1 MSQPNCWFWC
11 FDINFSTPWRF
22 CNQNLCKS
30 LHHITRNWWRLRGR
44 RDWHSNI
51 LHPLPTQTRLWIENT
66 LYTPSCPSCLLCPQ
80 QLHEQS
86 VLKGPNNANFATHAQ
101 GASLTHE
108 GEHFD
113 FPFHPK
119 TKLPIITVFRN
130 VAMPKGTTS
139 HSSKPH
145 RLTHSAHQANPDEET
160 ISLMD
165 PNDLLPSQMWRPTP
179 DITFTI

>member
-1 MSQPNCWFWC
+1 
-11 FDINFSTPWRF
+11 
-22 CNQNLCKS
+22 
-30 LHHITRNWWRLRGR
+30 
-44 RDWHSNI
+44 
-51 LHPLPTQTRLWIENT
+51 
-66 LYTPSCPSCLLCPQ
+66 
-80 QLHEQS
+80 LHEQS
-86 VLKGPNNANFATHAQ
+86 VLKGPNNANFVTHAQ

-119 TKLPIITVFRN
+119 TKLPILTTFRN
-130 VAMPKGTTS
+130 VAMHQGTTS

-165 PNDLLPSQMWRPTP
+165 PNDLLPSQMRRPTP
-179 DITFTI
+179 DSHQMAPLNLDTPCPIDIEEIPSNLTRSQRELLDWHYKLGHQDIQIIQKMILHKVIPTARLA